1 MKQENKNQSLIME
14 RKQHLAGGA
23 GSIPELGRSPGIEN
37 GNPLQFPCLENS
49 TDGGVWQ
56 ATVYGV
62 AKSLTQLNK
71 IKPNKHNTELQAVVR
86 PKLWSLPCCRI
97 ARRQGFRMH
106 WRFYFRT
113 QSRLFCKEK
122 RLLIPKE

>member
-14 RKQHLAGGA
+14 QKQYLARGA

-37 GNPLQFPCLENS
+37 GNSLQHPCLENS
-49 TDGGVWQ
+49 MDRGVGR
-56 ATVYGV
+56 ATVYGA

-71 IKPNKHNTELQAVVR
+71 TQAQQPQHEHQAAVR
-86 PKLWSLPCCRI
+86 PKFQSLPWCQP
-97 ARRQGFRMH
+97 ARRQGFRIH
-106 WRFYFRT
+106 WRFYFRS
-113 QSRLFCKEK
+113 QYRLFCKEK